1 MHKYSMYLFNK
12 PTSHAYHGSNLAIS
26 TSETMALRHYTNLI
40 IIIIII
46 IIVLTKDL
54 KIWRRSIS
62 YRLDILY
69 ETNSVKAIIYCKY

>member
-1 MHKYSMYLFNK
+1 MHKYSMSLFNK

-26 TSETMALRHYTNLI
+26 TSEAMALRHYTNLI

-46 IIVLTKDL
+46 IVVTKDL